1 MLTLYINSDPEE
13 DFLIALI
20 NDNGLVGK
28 SEYNDQLGLSEQ
40 LLLLIDELLK
50 TNKFTKAQLT
60 QVAVKVGGGTFSS
73 LRAAIATANGLAY
86 GLNIPVMPI
95 AKNSSL
101 EEVIKTCALTDIKK
115 FQPVMPIYDHEPNIT
130 TKRVEL

>member
-28 SEYNDQLGLSEQ
+28 SEYNDQFGLSEQ

-50 TNKFTKAQLT
+50 TNKFTKDQLT

-73 LRAAIATANGLAY
+73 LRAAATANGLAY
-86 GLNIPVMPI
+86 GLNIPVVPI

-101 EEVIKTCALTDIKK
+101 EDAIKTCALTEIKK
-115 FQPVMPIYDHEPNIT
+115 FQPVTPIYDHEPNIT
-130 TKRVEL
+130 KAK